1 MKKII
6 YTVYFIG
13 LLLTPVILLILPS
26 NFFDE
31 GQSICLSYLLFDTE
45 CYACGLT
52 RAIQHLIHFDFSIA
66 YEYNKLSII
75 VFPFLMLSYYKET
88 RRVFNLVR
96 SI

>member
-1 MKKII
+1 MKKNLDAL
-6 YTVYFIG
+6 Y
-13 LLLTPVILLILPS
+13 LVILILIPIVLLILPAD
-26 NFFDE
+26 FFDK
-31 GQSICLSYLLFDTE
+31 GKSICLSVSLFDSE